1 MTKDI
6 LRRFLTI
13 ALLVLVAAIS
23 ANCVACNSETPVWAL
38 PSPSA
43 VPDPHPTTGMG

>member
-6 LRRFLTI
+6 MWRFLTI
-13 ALLVLVAAIS
+13 ALLVLFTAAGAS
-23 ANCVACNSETPVWAL
+23 CVPSNSETPVWAI

>member
-13 ALLVLVAAIS
+13 ALPVLLAATS
-23 ANCVACNSETPVWAL
+23 ANCVARNSESPVWAL

-43 VPDPHPTTGMG
+43 VPDPDPTTGMG